1 MLVHV
6 LCLLAACERD
16 YSAACPAGWVAAGTS
31 CSPPSSY
38 AGPCGA
44 EDFAGYN
51 SAMLEKWSSECGACL
66 GENSRCP
73 LPSLALRPDA
83 LLRFLSSFIFLGHM
97 RHVRGRQQ
105 GSESYSLYLV
115 PFRVEYLWCE
125 ARGGITFQSPGSGR
139 ASECGA
145 AWPTLCFDLRSS
157 HECWA
162 ALAYR
167 DAWMGRGCV
176 WSAARD
182 LRARQ
187 AVLSF
192 VLLLHRVPAPAREAG
207 AGSFPC
213 AETRVCVSC
222 GSEAVSDSF

>member
-1 MLVHV
+1 MFACSVRAGLQRSLPSRLGCSWNV
-6 LCLLAACERD
+6 LQPAVELCWPLRSRRFRRLQQCNARKVELRVWRVPWGEFPMPFTI
-16 YSAACPAGWVAAGTS
+16 ACPAPRCALA
-31 CSPPSSY
+31 
-38 AGPCGA
+38 
-44 EDFAGYN
+44 F
-51 SAMLEKWSSECGACL
+51 SE
-66 GENSRCP
+66 
-73 LPSLALRPDA
+73 
-83 LLRFLSSFIFLGHM
+83 FFIFLGHM

-157 HECWA
+157 RECWA